1 MVTLKV
7 GNFFLCR
14 LVCRQFRALLL
25 LGLMIP
31 AQAGEAL
38 KPDSVPQAQAD

>member
-1 MVTLKV
+1 MVIFKV
-7 GNFFLCR
+7 SIFFLCP

-31 AQAGEAL
+31 PQAEEAL
-38 KPDSVPQAQAD
+38 KPDAVPQAQAD